1 MISFPLSGVETYWW
15 LPAVVA
21 FIISFFTSMGGVS
34 GAFLLLPFQIS
45 FLGFTG
51 PAVSPTNLVYNI
63 VAIPGG
69 VYRFI
74 REQRMVWP
82 LIWIIIIGT
91 LPGIFLGAI
100 IRIKYLPEP
109 TSFKF
114 FAGLVLVYIG
124 IRLVLNILDKS
135 KSDSITSSKNFS
147 VTDAY
152 FNFKN
157 TGFKFNETE
166 YKTSTTGIILLSF
179 IVGIIGGTYGI
190 GGGAIIAPFL
200 VAVCGLPVFAVA
212 GSTLM
217 GTFVCSIAGVIF
229 YTAIAPYYADT
240 GLAITPDWLLG
251 FMFGI
256 GGLAGIYAGARLQK
270 YMPAKIIKIILAGCI
285 LFVAGKYIIGF
296 FW

>member
-1 MISFPLSGVETYWW
+1 MINFPISGVETYWW
-15 LPAVVA
+15 LPIVVA
-21 FIISFFTSMGGVS
+21 FVISFFTSMGGVS
-34 GAFLLLPFQIS
+34 GAFLLLPFQVS
-45 FLGFTG
+45 FLGFAG
-51 PAVSPTNLVYNI
+51 PAVSPTNLVFNI

-82 LIWIIIIGT
+82 LTGIIIIGT

-100 IRIKYLPEP
+100 IRIKYLPDP
-109 TSFKF
+109 VSFKF

-124 IRLVLNILDKS
+124 VRLVLNILNSANKES
-135 KSDSITSSKNFS
+135 KSSANNFS
-147 VTDAY
+147 VTEAY
-152 FNFKN
+152 FNLKQ
-157 TGFKFNETE
+157 TGFKFNNIE
-166 YKTSTTGIILLSF
+166 YKTSSIRISVLSF

-190 GGGAIIAPFL
+190 GGGAIISPFL

-212 GSTLM
+212 GAALM

-229 YTAIAPYYADT
+229 YTAIAPYFAET

-251 FMFGI
+251 FLFGL

-270 YMPAKIIKIILAGCI
+270 YVPAKIIKIILAVCI

>member
-1 MISFPLSGVETYWW
+1 MNFPISGVETYWW
-15 LPAVVA
+15 LPVVVA
-21 FIISFFTSMGGVS
+21 FVISFFTSMGGVS
-34 GAFLLLPFQIS
+34 GAFLLLPFQVSI
-45 FLGFTG
+45 LGFAG

-82 LIWIIIIGT
+82 LTWIIIIGT
-91 LPGIFLGAI
+91 LPGIFLGAV
-100 IRIKYLPEP
+100 IRIKFLPDP
-109 TSFKF
+109 ISFKF

-124 IRLVLNILDKS
+124 TRLLLNIFDKS
-135 KSDSITSSKNFS
+135 KSDSNISMNNFS
-147 VTDAY
+147 VTEAY
-152 FNFKN
+152 FNFKH
-157 TGFKFNETE
+157 TGFRFNETE
-166 YKTSTTGIILLSF
+166 YRTSSTGILFLSF

-212 GSTLM
+212 GPALTA
-217 GTFVCSIAGVIF
+217 TFVCSIAGVVF
-229 YTAIAPYYADT
+229 YTLIAPYFADT
-240 GLAITPDWLLG
+240 GLVITPDWLLG
-251 FMFGI
+251 FMFGL

-270 YMPAKIIKIILAGCI
+270 YIPARLIKIILVVCI
-285 LFVAGKYIIGF
+285 LFVAGKYIVGF

>member
-1 MISFPLSGVETYWW
+1 MNFPISGVETYWW
-15 LPAVVA
+15 LPVVVA
-21 FIISFFTSMGGVS
+21 FVISFFTSMGGVS

-45 FLGFTG
+45 YLGFAG

-82 LIWIIIIGT
+82 LTWVIIIGT

-100 IRIKYLPEP
+100 IRIKYLPDP
-109 TSFKF
+109 VSFKF

-124 IRLVLNILDKS
+124 VRLVQNIFNRSQKDKIVS
-135 KSDSITSSKNFS
+135 KSNFL
-147 VTDAY
+147 VTEAY
-152 FNFKN
+152 FNFKH
-157 TGFKFNETE
+157 TGFKFNEIE
-166 YKTSTTGIILLSF
+166 YKTSTNKILLLSF
-179 IVGIIGGTYGI
+179 LVGIVGGTYGI
-190 GGGAIIAPFL
+190 GGGAIISPFL

-212 GSTLM
+212 GPALM
-217 GTFVCSIAGVIF
+217 GTFVCSIAGVVF
-229 YTAIAPYYADT
+229 YTAIAPYYSDT
-240 GLAITPDWLLG
+240 GLVIRPDWLLG

-270 YMPAKIIKIILAGCI
+270 YVPALIIKIILAICI
-285 LFVAGKYIIGF
+285 LLVAGKYIIGF

>member
-1 MISFPLSGVETYWW
+1 MINFPISGVETYWW
-15 LPAVVA
+15 LPVVIA
-21 FIISFFTSMGGVS
+21 FVISFFTSMGGVS
-34 GAFLLLPFQIS
+34 GAFLLLPFQVS
-45 FLGFTG
+45 FLGFAG

-82 LIWIIIIGT
+82 LTWVIIIGT
-91 LPGIFLGAI
+91 LPGIFIGAI
-100 IRIKYLPEP
+100 IRIKYLPDP
-109 TSFKF
+109 VSFKF
-114 FAGLVLVYIG
+114 FVGLVLVYIG
-124 IRLVLNILDKS
+124 IRLLLNIIDRS
-135 KSDSITSSKNFS
+135 KNKNNTSTDNFS
-147 VTDAY
+147 VTEAY
-152 FNFKN
+152 FNLKY
-157 TGFKFNETE
+157 TGFKFNNIE
-166 YKTSTTGIILLSF
+166 YKTSSIRISVLSF

-190 GGGAIIAPFL
+190 GGGAIISPFL

-212 GSTLM
+212 GPALM

-251 FMFGI
+251 FLFGL

-270 YMPAKIIKIILAGCI
+270 YVPAKIIKIILAICI
-285 LFVAGKYIIGF
+285 LLVAGKYIIGF